1 MSMITATRDRIM
13 ATSTAYRLW
22 QAPFAE
28 QKLAPVLR
36 DGDLRNAGRVLDLAC
51 GPGTNAR
58 HFDGAAYTGVDIN
71 PAYIAEAQSR
81 YSARFIVADAT
92 ADDLLDG
99 ESFDLILM
107 NSFLHHLPATAVM
120 RTLERANQLL
130 ADDGRVHVLDL
141 ILPADRSVARILARA
156 DRGDYP
162 RPLSEWR
169 DLLMQAFDPLVI
181 EPFDLSAA
189 GVSLW
194 RMFHFK
200 GKKRDIETD
209 FRAHGRLAAVSELR
223 LAGPRPLR
231 CLTAS
236 RRALR

>member
-1 MSMITATRDRIM
+1 MAVAPMSLLSATRDRIM
-13 ATSTAYRLW
+13 ESSAAYRLW

-36 DGDLRNAGRVLDLAC
+36 DKDLRNAARVLDLAC

-58 HFDGAAYTGVDIN
+58 HFSTSAYTGVDIN
-71 PAYIAEAQSR
+71 VGYIAKARSR
-81 YSARFIVADAT
+81 YDGRFLVADAT

-107 NSFLHHLPATAVM
+107 NSFLHHLPATAVV
-120 RTLERANQLL
+120 RTLERASQLL

-141 ILPADRSVARILARA
+141 ILPAERSAARILAHA
-156 DRGDYP
+156 DRGDFP

-169 DLLMQAFDPLVI
+169 NLLMQTFDPL
-181 EPFDLSAA
+181 EMESFDLTAA
-189 GVSLW
+189 GVPLW

-200 GKKRDIETD
+200 GMKRRTPM
-209 FRAHGRLAAVSELR
+209 AA
-223 LAGPRPLR
+223 AI
-231 CLTAS
+231 
-236 RRALR
+236 